1 MKLEATEQSIL
12 SRMNSIAASKA
23 FTLEFIDAYTLLNRR
38 ISKLKYKN
46 DAFDTRAQLQVAR
59 RRHRGATTNRPN
71 PSCQRSKQPSTR
83 KGSVYKVIG
92 GEYNTPSLT
101 LRSYRRFSF
110 QTPKD
115 NRSDTDHHNMIIYD
129 PAVLQN
135 TDIPALVHDSIM
147 FDSMPRPDLSNP
159 IRIYDDQVGN
169 RFSSQSTGPASAR
182 KTRRKPSRKPPRSSS
197 ATTNILPW
205 TKSGAERILMKI
217 YYKEF

>member
-1 MKLEATEQSIL
+1 MSVSLRPTSTSPLEVGKFHTKTPTILTEKLLGTKQQVEPHIMKLEATEQSIL

-23 FTLEFIDAYTLLNRR
+23 FTLEFLDAYTLLNRR

-59 RRHRGATTNRPN
+59 RRHRGATTNSPN

-115 NRSDTDHHNMIIYD
+115 NASDTDHHNMIIYD
-129 PAVLQN
+129 PAVL
-135 TDIPALVHDSIM
+135 
-147 FDSMPRPDLSNP
+147 
-159 IRIYDDQVGN
+159 
-169 RFSSQSTGPASAR
+169 
-182 KTRRKPSRKPPRSSS
+182 
-197 ATTNILPW
+197 
-205 TKSGAERILMKI
+205 
-217 YYKEF
+217 